1 MTNKPKIVI
10 IGGVAGGASAAARAR
25 RLSESAEIILLE
37 RGPHI
42 SFANCGLPYHIGGI
56 IQDRQRLL
64 VQTPEAMK
72 NRFNIDVRI
81 NSVAVKIDRTQKQVV
96 INHLPDKRQ
105 YTESYDYL
113 ILSPGAEPVSP
124 PIAGLDKP
132 GVFTLR
138 NLADMDAIIQSI
150 ETHKPQRAVVV
161 GGGYIGLE
169 MAENLI
175 HRGIAV
181 TLVELEKQVMTPADP
196 EMAFPLHHELK
207 LNGIDLRLGISVT
220 AISAGDI
227 GISVQLSDG
236 EQIPCGIVIM
246 SVGVRPESNLAKDA
260 GLNVGPRR
268 GIIVNPFMQ
277 TSDPT
282 VYAVGDVVEV
292 EDFVGGFK
300 TQIPL
305 AGPAN
310 RQGRIAASHIFGQK
324 LEYKKT
330 QGTAVCKVFEQTIAM
345 TGLNEKTLKRQN
357 IPYEKIYVHPA
368 DHATY
373 YPGATQISLKLLYDP
388 GTGKVL
394 GAQAVGAAGVD
405 KRIDVLAVAIR
416 AGMTVFDLEDLE
428 LTYAPPYGSA
438 KDVVNYAGFVA
449 ANALRGDA
457 KLCHIEDAI
466 NPKENQLLLDVRT
479 PTEVQTGTIPGS
491 INVPIDQLR
500 SRLAELPKHKD
511 ILAFCQV
518 GLRGYLACR
527 ILTQNGFNCCNLS
540 GGYKTYMAWTGTE
553 PAKPA
558 PIKELKDDAGEIDT
572 PEKTP
577 VPTETTLTVDACGLQ
592 CPGPILKLKEALDT
606 LKLGQ
611 VVAVKTTDPGFT
623 RDVVGFCQSTGNTL
637 LNVKAAGKT
646 YEARIQ
652 KGTAAAA
659 LPTLSAPS
667 KEKTIVVFSGDFDKA
682 MAAFIIA
689 NGAAA
694 MGSKVT
700 MFFTFWGLNI
710 LRKPI
715 APPTQKNVIEK
726 MFGWMMPQG
735 AEKTG
740 LSKMNMLGM
749 GKMMIQGIMKKK
761 NVASI
766 TDLIASA
773 QKNDVKLIACAMSM
787 DLMGIK
793 QEELIEGVEQG
804 GVAMYLA
811 AAEKSNTNLFI

>member
-1 MTNKPKIVI
+1 
-10 IGGVAGGASAAARAR
+10 
-25 RLSESAEIILLE
+25 
-37 RGPHI
+37 
-42 SFANCGLPYHIGGI
+42 
-56 IQDRQRLL
+56 
-64 VQTPEAMK
+64 
-72 NRFNIDVRI
+72 
-81 NSVAVKIDRTQKQVV
+81 
-96 INHLPDKRQ
+96 
-105 YTESYDYL
+105 
-113 ILSPGAEPVSP
+113 
-124 PIAGLDKP
+124 
-132 GVFTLR
+132 
-138 NLADMDAIIQSI
+138 MDAIIQSI
-150 ETHKPQRAVVV
+150 ENNKHQRAVVV

-175 HRGIAV
+175 HRGLAV

-196 EMAFPLHHELK
+196 EMAFPLHQELK

-220 AISAGDI
+220 AISENNNAL
-227 GISVQLSDG
+227 SVQLSDG
-236 EQIPCGIVIM
+236 DQIPCGLVIM
-246 SVGVRPESNLAKDA
+246 SVGVRPESKLAKDA
-260 GLNVGPRR
+260 ALDL
-268 GIIVNPFMQ
+268 GIVVNPFMQ
-277 TSDPT
+277 TTDPAI
-282 VYAVGDVVEV
+282 YAVGDVVEV
-292 EDFVGGFK
+292 EDLVGEFK

-330 QGTAVCKVFEQTIAM
+330 QGTAVCKIFNQTIAM
-345 TGLNEKTLKRQN
+345 TGLNEKTIKRQN

-373 YPGATQISLKLLYDP
+373 YPGASQISLKLLFEP
-388 GTGKVL
+388 QMGKIL
-394 GAQAVGAAGVD
+394 GAQAVGTAGVD

-416 AGMTVFDLEDLE
+416 AGMTAFDLEDLE

-449 ANALRGDA
+449 ANVLRGDA
-457 KLCHIEDAI
+457 KLCHAVEAV
-466 NPKENQLLLDVRT
+466 NPKDNQLLLDVRT
-479 PTEVQTGTIPGS
+479 PTEVQAGTIPGA
-491 INVPIDQLR
+491 INIPIDNLR
-500 SRLAELPKHKD
+500 DRLGELPKQKE

-527 ILTQNGFNCCNLS
+527 VLTQNGFNCRNLT
-540 GGYKTYMAWTGTE
+540 GGYRTYMAWTQTE
-553 PAKPA
+553 PAKPS
-558 PIKELKDDAGEIDT
+558 PTKELTDDTGEKNIS
-572 PEKTP
+572 EKTLFP
-577 VPTETTLTVDACGLQ
+577 IVTALTVDACGLQ
-592 CPGPILKLKEALDT
+592 CPGPILKLKDALDGIQP
-606 LKLGQ
+606 GQ
-611 VVAVKTTDPGFT
+611 VVLLKTADSGFT
-623 RDVVGFCQSTGNTL
+623 RDVEGFCQSTGNIL
-637 LNVKAAGKT
+637 LDVKAEGKL
-646 YEARIQ
+646 YQARIQ
-652 KGTAAAA
+652 KGTAAA

-710 LRKPI
+710 LRKPV
-715 APPTQKNVIEK
+715 APPTQKNLIEK

-735 AEKTG
+735 AEKAG
-740 LSKMNMLGM
+740 LSKMNMAGL
-749 GKMMIQGIMKKK
+749 GKMMIQGIMRKK

-766 TDLIASA
+766 TELIESA
-773 QKNDVKLIACAMSM
+773 KKNGVKLIACAMSM

-811 AAEKSNTNLFI
+811 AAEKSYTNLFI

>member
-1 MTNKPKIVI
+1 MATKPKIVI

-25 RLSESAEIILLE
+25 RLNESAEIILLE

-42 SFANCGLPYHIGGI
+42 SFANCGLPYHIGGVI
-56 IQDRQRLL
+56 KDRQRLL

-72 NRFNIDVRI
+72 KRFNIDVRV
-81 NSVAVKIDRTQKQVV
+81 NSEAIKIDRAQKQIVV
-96 INHLPDKRQ
+96 KHQSDNRQ

-113 ILSPGAEPVSP
+113 ILSPGAEPVRP
-124 PIAGLDKP
+124 PIAGVDTP

-150 ETHKPQRAVVV
+150 EKNKPQRAVVV

-196 EMAFPLHHELK
+196 EMAFPLHQELK
-207 LNGIDLRLGISVT
+207 INGIDLRLGVSVT
-220 AISAGDI
+220 AISGSDTAL
-227 GISVQLSDG
+227 SVQLSNGD
-236 EQIPCGIVIM
+236 QVPCGLVIM
-246 SVGVRPESNLAKDA
+246 SVGVRPESKLAKDA
-260 GLNVGPRR
+260 ALDVGPRG
-268 GIIVNPFMQ
+268 GIIVNAFMQ

-324 LEYKKT
+324 TGYKKT

-357 IPYEKIYVHPA
+357 IPYEKIYVHAA
-368 DHATY
+368 DHASY
-373 YPGATQISLKLLYDP
+373 YPGASQISLKLLFDP
-388 GTGKVL
+388 TTGKIL
-394 GAQAVGAAGVD
+394 GAQAVGTNGVD

-428 LTYAPPYGSA
+428 LSYAPPYGSA
-438 KDVVNYAGFVA
+438 KDAINYAGFVA
-449 ANALRGDA
+449 ANVLRGDA
-457 KLCHIEDAI
+457 RLCHTPDMV
-466 NPKENQLLLDVRT
+466 NPRDNQLLLDVRT
-479 PTEVQTGTIPGS
+479 PTEVQAGTIPGAMN
-491 INVPIDQLR
+491 IPLDDLR
-500 SRLAELPKHKD
+500 NRLGELPKQKEF
-511 ILAFCQV
+511 LVFCQA

-527 ILTQNGFNCCNLS
+527 TLTQNGFNCRNLT

-558 PIKELKDDAGEIDT
+558 PKKELKDDAGENDT

-577 VPTETTLTVDACGLQ
+577 LPTQTTLTIDACGLQ
-592 CPGPILKLKEALDT
+592 CPGPIMKLKEALDA
-606 LKLGQ
+606 LQLGQ
-611 VVAVKTTDPGFT
+611 VVLVKTADAGFT
-623 RDVVGFCQSTGNTL
+623 RDVEGFCQSTGNTL
-637 LNVKAAGKT
+637 VEVKTAGKI

-652 KGTAAAA
+652 KGTAAPV
-659 LPTLSAPS
+659 LPTASLS
-667 KEKTIVVFSGDFDKA
+667 KDKTLIVFSGDFDKA

-710 LRKPI
+710 LRKPV
-715 APPTQKNVIEK
+715 APLVEKNFVEK
-726 MFGWMMPQG
+726 MFGWMMPRG
-735 AEKTG
+735 AEKAG
-740 LSKMNMLGM
+740 LSKMNMAGM
-749 GKMMIQGIMKKK
+749 GKMMIQGIMRKK

-766 TDLIASA
+766 TDLIQSA
-773 QKNDVKLIACAMSM
+773 RKNGVKMAACSMSM

-793 QEELIEGVEQG
+793 QEELIDGVEPG

-811 AAEKSNTNLFI
+811 AAEKSGTNLFI